1 MPSREYVNGFSSG
14 YGYDDG
20 EHDVVILFISGP
32 RGGTR
37 CTEMLSPL
45 QARNLRDNLDLA
57 LTKFADARARTP
69 VYVVVDQA
77 GYEGERDLHEA
88 RTYDE
93 ALRWRRDNYDGDVI
107 AERHIEIARDI
118 AGQRSYEL

>member
-1 MPSREYVNGFSSG
+1 MPSREYVNSFSSG
-14 YGYDDG
+14 YGYDDR
-20 EHDVVILFISGP
+20 ENDVIVLFISGP

-57 LTKFADARARTP
+57 LTKIADARARTP

-93 ALRWRRDNYDGDVI
+93 ALQWRRDNYDGDVI
-107 AERHIEIARDI
+107 AERHIEIARDV